1 IFKTVV
7 LAGSI
12 LTLFTVVVRAT
23 VTAGSLAEAYMRLSY
38 SMIVM
43 HTFLT
48 MVVMVAARVFYRSI
62 YDSLF
67 LAHRKHKNVLIFGAS
82 RPGMIAF
89 SLLRG
94 DRRYKNHVIAFVED
108 KPNRIGK
115 RLADLSIVDIMAI
128 DEAYVERLGIEEVVI
143 AV

>member
-1 IFKTVV
+1 
-7 LAGSI
+7 
-12 LTLFTVVVRAT
+12 
-23 VTAGSLAEAYMRLSY
+23 
-38 SMIVM
+38 
-43 HTFLT
+43 
-48 MVVMVAARVFYRSI
+48 
-62 YDSLF
+62 DSLF

-143 AV
+143 AVENDDPERLSRVTDHFHALEIELKIMPTA